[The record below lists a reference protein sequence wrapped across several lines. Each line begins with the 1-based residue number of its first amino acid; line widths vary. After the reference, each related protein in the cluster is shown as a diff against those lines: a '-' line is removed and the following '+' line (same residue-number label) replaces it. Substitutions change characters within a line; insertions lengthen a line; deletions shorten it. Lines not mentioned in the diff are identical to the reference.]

1 MSRAVRNGHPAA
13 QGIQGVNHSAR
24 YVAGYVAAMALLVAL
39 LVLSS

>member
-1 MSRAVRNGHPAA
+1 MVIRRCRGFK
-13 QGIQGVNHSAR
+13 GVNHSAW